1 MGKKVWEARSIH
13 EKLPSIHDVAPK
25 SKSGKAKRKKVPSL
39 LDMAPK
45 MGKLPSLGDIAPK
58 K

>member
-1 MGKKVWEARSIH
+1 MGKRVSIH
-13 EKLPSIHDVAPK
+13 EGLPSLGDVVSKP
-25 SKSGKAKRKKVPSL
+25 KSGKDKRKKIPSL